1 MSLLSRILGS
11 LTTAT
16 TVFAWDGTS
25 VTFRKG
31 KASSRVTLGLQSLL
45 RETHSPSGTIS
56 LRKDGR
62 ISFSDSLNP
71 SLHQR
76 LRNIIHNEL

>member
-1 MSLLSRILGS
+1 MSLLSRFLGS

-16 TVFAWDGTS
+16 TVFAWDGST
-25 VTFRKG
+25 VTLRKG
-31 KASSRVTLGLQSLL
+31 KAASRITLALQRLL
-45 RETHSPSGTIS
+45 RAEQSPSGTIS

-62 ISFSDSLNP
+62 ISTSLDA

-76 LRNIIHNEL
+76 IRNIIHSS